1 MVLVSF
7 FNMVERHNPVNGD
20 EKRVGVRYCPG
31 CGHMLEDAQ
40 SLLNEYWQGTETV
53 YFCWCFTCSWTGEIV
68 ETTHV
73 IASEPAEWVV
83 T

>member
-1 MVLVSF
+1 MVFALF
-7 FNMVERHNPVNGD
+7 LHTEETCHVNGD
-20 EKRVGVRYCPG
+20 GKRVGVRYCPG
-31 CGHMLEDAQ
+31 CGHLLEDAR

-68 ETTHV
+68 EKIHV
-73 IASEPAEWVV
+73 IASEPAERLV

>member
-1 MVLVSF
+1 MT
-7 FNMVERHNPVNGD
+7 NRD
-20 EKRVGVRYCPG
+20 EKRVGVRYCPA
-31 CGHMLEDAQ
+31 CGHSLDVAQ

-73 IASEPAEWVV
+73 IASEPAEGGV

>member
-1 MVLVSF
+1 
-7 FNMVERHNPVNGD
+7 
-20 EKRVGVRYCPG
+20 
-31 CGHMLEDAQ
+31 MLEDAQ

-73 IASEPAEWVV
+73 IASEPAEGIV